1 MKDSTRIILIII
13 CIVLVVF
20 LIGVLVWGITFRGD
34 IFREELKVVKEEQF
48 STQNIKE
55 IMVSTPRANVR
66 IFRTNEEKIKVIEK
80 ASKKVKEK
88 DLFVAKINGDTFEIK
103 DQGRNFCFGF
113 CFLSNIY
120 YEIYIPNSYQNQI
133 SITTTSG
140 DIEMN
145 AEEEQYQDVTL
156 RSVSGDIRINSKIV
170 TNNMSLK
177 TTSGDIEM
185 GHLNSTSIEV
195 NSVSGDV
202 SGKTIEGKETKI
214 KTTSGDIE
222 LDWITSE
229 LEINSVS
236 GDIELDYF
244 NPFGSSNFKT
254 TSGEIEIMLDKKAS
268 VKMRGDSVSGDI
280 QFPHSES
287 ILGDGENSI
296 SFKTVSGDIKVR
308 VAVEK

>member
-280 QFPHSES
+280 RFPHSES
-287 ILGDGENSI
+287 VIGDGTHLLY
-296 SFKTVSGDIKVR
+296 FKTVSGDIQVTNR
-308 VAVEK
+308 